1 MMTNLKYWLK
11 GLAVAAASMIIYA
24 VALGCYMALM
34 LLVIS
39 MEEGGDNLSAFSVPL
54 TEALVLLSQGIGFK
68 TDAITLTIVPLL
80 LTVLLIALIAQLA
93 RRFGTSLRGF
103 AAGLVFWEAVNI
115 FFARSINIE
124 IVDSMTMIAI
134 KTALVFILGYAV
146 AAIPNASWTQACTEW
161 IRSHVSS
168 PVRKTMVIGSVLGL
182 LLEAAYPEAVA
193 QSRPDLH
200 TKLGVPGFKDLF
212 IPLGF
217 LYVLFVVLVVV
228 SMSNGVNL
236 TDGLDGLAAGVSV
249 ISIMTYAAIAYI
261 VSRADWS
268 HYLFLTYVP
277 EASEL
282 FVFGG
287 ALLGAGLGFLWFN
300 SHPAEVFMGDT
311 GSLSLGGAIAA
322 LALLTKQ
329 ELLLPIVA
337 GMFALE
343 ALSAGVAF

>member
-1 MMTNLKYWLK
+1 R
-11 GLAVAAASMIIYA
+11 
-24 VALGCYMALM
+24 
-34 LLVIS
+34 
-39 MEEGGDNLSAFSVPL
+39 
-54 TEALVLLSQGIGFK
+54 K
-68 TDAITLTIVPLL
+68 TRPRRPINGVM
-80 LTVLLIALIAQLA
+80 LTVNVQDLLQQSPQERVEHAAKLRA
-93 RRFGTSLRGF
+93 RIQ
-103 AAGLVFWEAVNI
+103 E
-115 FFARSINIE
+115 
-124 IVDSMTMIAI
+124 
-134 KTALVFILGYAV
+134 
-146 AAIPNASWTQACTEW
+146 
-161 IRSHVSS
+161 
-168 PVRKTMVIGSVLGL
+168 
-182 LLEAAYPEAVA
+182 
-193 QSRPDLH
+193 LH

-249 ISIMTYAAIAYI
+249 ISIITYAAIAYI

-343 ALSAGVAF
+343 ALSVVIQVASFKTTGRRVFRMAPLHHHFELLGWVETKVTMRFWIVALLFALMSLGTLKLR